1 MALLGKE
8 KFSPSRM
15 ETLQQYLETYAQ
27 RGEAIEYEILL
38 DGSKVVQRTSEP
50 QLFDL
55 YEALVT
61 ADTRVLE
68 VIFYRGKSN
77 HNDRRIFTF
86 GDLPAGGELYGTDVR
101 TEVKKQVEA
110 ARNEWVQEQVKTEN
124 ETLKEKIEELEEEIE
139 ELEEE
144 LEEIKSKQSPFNG
157 VLGEIGSNVIESFLR
172 KNPKILN
179 SIPLSGLLSESTSG
193 TIGENKG
200 EEKTPEPEV
209 SYKAQGEKNDDGKV
223 KLNDEQKAAMD
234 FLVQLRNA
242 FTPIE
247 FKKAVQILQGL
258 LDDKSRIDIVL
269 NLFEP
274 PKQ

>member
-15 ETLQQYLETYAQ
+15 ETLRQYLETYAQ

-55 YEALVT
+55 YESLVT

-124 ETLKEKIEELEEEIE
+124 EALKEKIEELVDEIE

-179 SIPLSGLLSESTSG
+179 SIPLSGLLSENTSAPN
-193 TIGENKG
+193 GENKS
-200 EEKTPEPEV
+200 EEKTFEPEV
-209 SYKAQGEKNDDGKV
+209 SYKAQGAKEDEKV